1 MRQLLISQYQ
11 FGDHEIVMMT
21 DDDEKMSGTDLWPTC
36 DNIVKQIEVLV
47 HDAEPHDFFIFHFA
61 GHCSQQEAIDDPTE
75 VDGLNEVL
83 IGCDFRGLV
92 DDAILDACHSGT
104 MLDLE
109 LYEADS
115 QPRPLSESKMG
126 SIKGSEVQVEV
137 LQHDASTWQNAKSRY
152 ASIKIKMMA
161 IVRFSRAAR
170 TQKSRRAKHLFTC
183 GEQCQHTLHSDA
195 VVVSLSACLDHQVT
209 WEDRRDQG
217 AAMTD
222 TLIKILEKD
231 PAITLGD
238 VEQQLRFYF
247 WNVNYPCLRLIVLLP
262 SGPIC
267 GLQHASAM

>member
-1 MRQLLISQYQ
+1 MPLPKPTPLKAINSFLDPPPLPWEGRRRALLIGINYRYEKCDKYPPLKGPSNDIKKMKQLLISQYQ
-11 FGDHEIVMMT
+11 FGDHEIVIMT

-61 GHCSQQEAIDDPTE
+61 GHCSQQEAVDDPTE

-92 DDAILDACHSGT
+92 DD
-104 MLDLE
+104 
-109 LYEADS
+109 
-115 QPRPLSESKMG
+115 R
-126 SIKGSEVQVEV
+126 
-137 LQHDASTWQNAKSRY
+137 DASTWQNAKSRY
-152 ASIKIKMMA
+152 ASMKIKMMA

-170 TQKSRRAKHLFTC
+170 KQKSRRAKHLFTC
-183 GEQCQHTLHSDA
+183 GEQCQHTLHGDA

-231 PAITLGD
+231 PAITLRD

-247 WNVNYPCLRLIVLLP
+247 
-262 SGPIC
+262 
-267 GLQHASAM
+267 